1 MSNNKGKQYDIEV
14 FRWTP
19 RKKLNISIEEQEK
32 KLNISIGQVVT
43 HIKSPLGIGLVVER
57 RDEPLSYKVLWPKA
71 PKCNLFIC
79 AEYLRPAQ

>member
-1 MSNNKGKQYDIEV
+1 MSNNKDDEYSIEV

-43 HIKSPLGIGLVVER
+43 HINSPLGIGLVVER

-71 PKCNLFIC
+71 PRCDKFII
-79 AEYLRPAQ
+79 AEYLIPAQ

>member
-1 MSNNKGKQYDIEV
+1 MSNNKDDKYDIEV
-14 FRWTP
+14 FHWTP

-43 HIKSPLGIGLVVER
+43 HAKSPLGIGLVVER

-71 PKCNLFIC
+71 PRCDKFIV
-79 AEYLRPAQ
+79 AEYLIPAQ

>member
-1 MSNNKGKQYDIEV
+1 MKNNRDDQYNIEV
-14 FRWTP
+14 FNWTP

-43 HIKSPLGIGLVVER
+43 HTKSPLGIGLVVER
-57 RDEPLSYKVLWPKA
+57 RDEPLSYKVLWPKV
-71 PKCNLFIC
+71 PRCDKFIC